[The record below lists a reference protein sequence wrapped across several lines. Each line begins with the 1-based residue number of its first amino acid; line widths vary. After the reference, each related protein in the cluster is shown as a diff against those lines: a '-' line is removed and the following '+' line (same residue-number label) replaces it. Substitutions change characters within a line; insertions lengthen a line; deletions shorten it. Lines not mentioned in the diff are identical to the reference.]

1 MLCTEEYTKSAEFV
15 ANFWYNQHLAGKSPA
30 LENCT
35 MNDIII
41 ETEVFRLVLTS
52 DGLAQSLVIKT
63 NGEELLEAGEGIPFC
78 TTTQDRPF
86 NNEIK
91 LVHPNKRTTYPAN
104 RIRRDGDRLVIGFET
119 APYEAVVEVR
129 TGKGFSAFTLADW
142 IVKLGAAGYAGY
154 VMDSPPV
161 ADFRLVQLPV
171 RHRANLGDWLNSAW
185 DERGGVAVLAA
196 DPYVDAD
203 HEERARCR
211 LLNADL
217 HRGIELLG
225 GTAVV
230 AVGVGG
236 AGLLAAVEEV
246 EEAFDLPRG
255 VAARRSDK
263 LNASIYWTYDA
274 NPSNIDEHI
283 AIAKRGGFRMMLI
296 YYTALFKCPGGYGEL
311 GDYDWRDDQ
320 FPNGAEDLRR
330 MLDKIKAAGITPGFH
345 TLQTHIG
352 LNSRYVTPVADPR
365 LNLTRRF
372 TLMRAIPAEGD
383 VGEIFVAE
391 NPVHAMRH
399 ERARVLRFGGEL
411 FSYEDYATEPPYR
424 FTGVKRGFAKTA
436 SAAHEAGE
444 GGGTL
449 DISEFGAT
457 SCYID
462 QSTDLQDEV
471 GAKIAE
477 VFDAGMEFCYF
488 DGSEGVSPPCNIT
501 VSLSQWRVCRRFKR
515 PPLFTEGAAK
525 SHFGWHLQAG
535 ANAFDKFRPEVFKEK
550 IIEFPFA
557 EAPEMRK
564 DFTRVDFGWWGM
576 WLPGKD
582 TVGLQADMWEFG
594 TSKAAAWDCPAT
606 IQVELA
612 YVRAHPRMGDIL
624 ETMRRWED
632 VRTQKW
638 LTDAQKEMLK
648 DPNAEYHLYLNAASE
663 YELVRWEEIPD
674 VCGGQVRA
682 FVFERGGERYV
693 AYWHVSGEGTMLL
706 PDESKLIV
714 GDRRYWRSGLSVNE
728 VKDLFSRAVILP
740 A

>member
-1 MLCTEEYTKSAEFV
+1 
-15 ANFWYNQHLAGKSPA
+15 
-30 LENCT
+30 
-35 MNDIII
+35 MNDIMI
-41 ETEVFRLVLTS
+41 ETEVFRLLLGS
-52 DGLAQSLVIKT
+52 DGRARSLVIKS
-63 NGEELLEAGEGIPFC
+63 NGEEMLEAGEGVPFC

-91 LVHPNKRTTYPAN
+91 LFHPNKRTTYPAN
-104 RIRRDGDRLVIGFET
+104 RLRREGDRLIAGFDT
-119 APYEAVVEVR
+119 APYEAVIEVR
-129 TGKGFSAFTLADW
+129 TGRGFAAFTLVGW
-142 IVKLGAAGYAGY
+142 IEKPGPAGYGGLD
-154 VMDSPPV
+154 MDSPPV

-185 DERGGVAVLAA
+185 DERGGVAVIAA
-196 DPYVDAD
+196 DPFADAD
-203 HEERARCR
+203 HEERVRCR

-217 HRGIELLG
+217 HRGIELIG
-225 GTAVV
+225 GTAVI
-230 AVGVGG
+230 AAGVGG
-236 AGLLAAVEEV
+236 EGLLAAVEEV

-283 AIAKRGGFRMMLI
+283 ANAKRGGFRMMLI

-311 GDYDWRDDQ
+311 GDYDWREDQ

-372 TLMRAIPAEGD
+372 TLMRAIPAEGE

-391 NPVHAMRH
+391 NPVHAMRN

-411 FSYEDYATEPPYR
+411 FSYADYVTESPYR

-436 SAAHEAGE
+436 PAAHEAGE

-488 DGSEGVSPPCNIT
+488 DGSEGVNPPCNIT
-501 VSLSQWRVCRRFKR
+501 VSLSQWRVCRQFKR

-535 ANAFDKFRPEVFKEK
+535 ANAFDKFPPEVFKEK

-564 DFTRVDFGWWGM
+564 DFTRIDFGWWGM

-612 YVRAHPRMGDIL
+612 YVRAHPRMDDIL

-632 VRTQKW
+632 VRARKW
-638 LTDAQKEMLK
+638 LTDAQKEMQK
-648 DPNAEYHLYLNAASE
+648 EPMAEFHLFLNEAGE
-663 YELVRWEEIPD
+663 YELVRWEQIPD
-674 VCGGQVRA
+674 ICGGQVRA
-682 FVFERGGERYV
+682 FVFERDGARYV
-693 AYWHVSGEGTMLL
+693 AYWHVSGDCSLILPEVGTI
-706 PDESKLIV
+706 PV
-714 GDRRYWRSGLSVNE
+714 GNRRYWRTGLSVNE
-728 VKDLFSRAVILP
+728 IKDLFSRAVIVP

>member
-1 MLCTEEYTKSAEFV
+1 
-15 ANFWYNQHLAGKSPA
+15 
-30 LENCT
+30 

-52 DGLAQSLVIKT
+52 DGRARSLVIKS
-63 NGEELLEAGEGIPFC
+63 NGEEMLEAGEGIPFC

-632 VRTQKW
+632 VRARKW
-638 LTDAQKEMLK
+638 LTPDQKEMLK
-648 DPNAEYHLYLNAASE
+648 DPNAEYHLYLNEASE

>member
-1 MLCTEEYTKSAEFV
+1 
-15 ANFWYNQHLAGKSPA
+15 
-30 LENCT
+30 
-35 MNDIII
+35 MNDIPI
-41 ETEVFRLVLTS
+41 ETEVFRLLLGG
-52 DGLAQSLVIKT
+52 DGRARSLVLKA
-63 NGEELLEAGEGIPFC
+63 NGEELLEPGEGIPFC

-91 LVHPNKRTTYPAN
+91 LIHPNKRTTYPAN
-104 RIRRDGDRLVIGFET
+104 RIRREGGRLVVGFDT

-129 TGKGFSAFTLADW
+129 AGKGFVAFALADW
-142 IVKLGAAGYAGY
+142 IVKPGAAGYEGHA
-154 VMDSPPV
+154 MDSPPV
-161 ADFRLVQLPV
+161 ADFRIVQLPV
-171 RHRANLGDWLNSAW
+171 RRRANLGDWLNSAW

-211 LLNADL
+211 LLSADL
-217 HRGIELLG
+217 HRGIELTG
-225 GTAVV
+225 GTA
-230 AVGVGG
+230 AIAAGVGG
-236 AGLLAAVEEV
+236 DGLLAAVDEV
-246 EEAFDLPRG
+246 EEAFGLPRG
-255 VAARRSDK
+255 VVARRSDK
-263 LNASIYWTYDA
+263 LNASIYWSYDV
-274 NPSNIDEHI
+274 NPSNVDEHI
-283 AIAKRGGFRMMLI
+283 SIARRGGFRMMLI
-296 YYTALFKCPGGYGEL
+296 YYTALFECPGGYGEL
-311 GDYDWRDDQ
+311 GDYDWRRDR
-320 FPNGAEDLRR
+320 FPHGAEDLRR
-330 MLDKIKAAGITPGFH
+330 MLDKIRAAGITPGFH

-372 TLMRAIPAEGD
+372 TLMRAISAEGE

-424 FTGVKRGFAKTA
+424 FTGVKRGFARTA
-436 SAAHEAGE
+436 PAAHEAGA

-449 DISEFGAT
+449 DISEYGAT

-462 QSTDLQDEV
+462 QSTDLQDEI

-488 DGSEGVSPPCNIT
+488 DGSEGVNPPCNIT
-501 VSLSQWRVCRRFKR
+501 VALSQWRVCRQFRH

-550 IIEFPFA
+550 IAEFPLA

-576 WLPGKD
+576 WLPGGD
-582 TVGLQADMWEFG
+582 TVGIQADMWEYG

-606 IQVELA
+606 IQVDLA
-612 YVRAHPRMGDIL
+612 CVRAHPRMGDIL

-632 VRTQKW
+632 VRARKW
-638 LTDAQKEMLK
+638 LTDRQKELLK
-648 DPNAEYHLYLNAASE
+648 DPAAEYHLFLDDAGE
-663 YELVRWEEIPD
+663 YELVRCERIPD

-682 FVFERGGERYV
+682 FLFERGGERYV
-693 AYWHVSGEGTMLL
+693 AYWHVGGNGALRL
-706 PDESKLIV
+706 PDGNTLPV
-714 GDRRYWRSGLSVNE
+714 GDRRYWRTGLSTAE
-728 VKDLFSRAVILP
+728 VRDMFRRAVLL
-740 A
+740 

>member
-1 MLCTEEYTKSAEFV
+1 
-15 ANFWYNQHLAGKSPA
+15 
-30 LENCT
+30 
-35 MNDIII
+35 MNDILI
-41 ETEVFRLVLTS
+41 ENEAFSLVLGS
-52 DGLAQSLVIKT
+52 DGRARSLVLKS
-63 NGEELLEAGEGIPFC
+63 NGEEMLVSGEEIPFC
-78 TTTQDRPF
+78 ATTQNRPF

-91 LVHPNKRTTYPAN
+91 LIHPNKRTTYPAN
-104 RIRRDGDRLVIGFET
+104 RIRWEGDRLVVGFDT

-129 TGKGFSAFTLADW
+129 TGKAFASFKLVDW
-142 IVKLGAAGYAGY
+142 IVKPGAAGYEGY

-171 RHRANLGDWLNSAW
+171 RHRANLGDWLNSVW

-196 DPYVDAD
+196 DPYVDSD
-203 HEERARCR
+203 HDERARCR

-225 GTAVV
+225 GTAVI
-230 AVGVGG
+230 AAGVGG
-236 AGLLAAVEEV
+236 EGLLTAVEEV
-246 EEAFDLPRG
+246 EEAFNLPRG
-255 VAARRSDK
+255 VASRRSGK
-263 LNASIYWTYDA
+263 LNASIYWSYDV
-274 NPSNIDEHI
+274 NPSNVDEHI
-283 AIAKRGGFRMMLI
+283 SIAKRGGFRMMLI
-296 YYTALFKCPGGYGEL
+296 YYTALFEYPGGYGEL
-311 GDYDWRDDQ
+311 GDYDWHNDQ
-320 FPNGAEDLRR
+320 FPNGAEDLRH

-372 TLMRAIPAEGD
+372 TLMRPIPAEGD
-383 VGEIFVAE
+383 VDEIFVAE

-411 FSYEDYATEPPYR
+411 FSYGDYVTEPPFR

-436 SAAHEAGE
+436 PAAHEAGE

-449 DISEFGAT
+449 DISEYGAT

-471 GAKIAE
+471 GAKIAK

-488 DGSEGVSPPCNIT
+488 DGSEGVNPPCNIT
-501 VSLSQWRVCRRFKR
+501 VALSQWRVCRQFKR

-535 ANAFDKFRPEVFKEK
+535 ANAFDRFRPEVFKEK
-550 IIEFPFA
+550 IVEFPLA

-582 TVGLQADMWEFG
+582 TVGIQADMWEFG

-606 IQVELA
+606 IQVELEC
-612 YVRAHPRMGDIL
+612 VRSHPRMGDIL

-632 VRTQKW
+632 VRARKW
-638 LTDAQKEMLK
+638 LTDEQKEMLK
-648 DPNAEYHLYLNAASE
+648 DPAAEYHLFLNDAGE
-663 YELVRWEEIPD
+663 YELVRWEQIPD

-682 FVFERGGERYV
+682 FVFERGGGRYV
-693 AYWHVSGEGTMLL
+693 AYWHVSGDCSLIL
-706 PDESKLIV
+706 PDGNTIPA
-714 GDRRYWRSGLSVNE
+714 GDRRYWRTSLSAEAVRE
-728 VKDLFSRAVILP
+728 LFRRAVVQP

>member
-1 MLCTEEYTKSAEFV
+1 
-15 ANFWYNQHLAGKSPA
+15 
-30 LENCT
+30 

-41 ETEVFRLVLTS
+41 ETEVFRLVLGT
-52 DGLAQSLVIKT
+52 DGRARSLILKS
-63 NGEELLEAGEGIPFC
+63 NGEEMLEAGEQVPFC
-78 TTTQDRPF
+78 TSTQDRPF

-91 LVHPNKRTTYPAN
+91 LFHPNKRTTYPAN
-104 RIRRDGDRLVIGFET
+104 RILREGDRLIIGFDT

-129 TGKGFSAFTLADW
+129 TGKCYAAFTLADW
-142 IVKLGAAGYAGY
+142 IVKPGAEGYGGL
-154 VMDSPPV
+154 VMDRPPV

-217 HRGIELLG
+217 HRGVELLG
-225 GTAVV
+225 ATAVV
-230 AVGVGG
+230 AAGTGSE
-236 AGLLAAVEEV
+236 GLLAAVEEV

-255 VAARRSDK
+255 VASRRSDK
-263 LNASIYWTYDA
+263 LNASIYWTYNA

-283 AIAKRGGFRMMLI
+283 SIAKRGGFRMMLI

-311 GDYDWRDDQ
+311 GDYDWREDQ

-372 TLMRAIPAEGD
+372 TLMRPIPAEGE

-391 NPVHAMRH
+391 NPVHAIRH
-399 ERARVLRFGGEL
+399 DRGRVLRFGGEL
-411 FSYEDYATEPPYR
+411 FSYEDYVTEPPYR

-436 SAAHEAGE
+436 PAAHGAGE

-477 VFDAGMEFCYF
+477 VYDAGMEFCYF
-488 DGSEGVSPPCNIT
+488 DGSEGVNPPCNIT
-501 VSLSQWRVCRRFKR
+501 VSLSQWRVCRQFKR

-535 ANAFDKFRPEVFKEK
+535 ANAFDKFGPEVFKEK

-576 WLPGKD
+576 WLPGKN

-632 VRTQKW
+632 VRAWKW
-638 LTDAQKEMLK
+638 LTEEQKEMLK
-648 DPNAEYHLYLNAASE
+648 DPHAEYHLYLNEAGE
-663 YELVRWEEIPD
+663 YELVRWEQIPD

-682 FVFERGGERYV
+682 FVFERRGERYV
-693 AYWHVSGEGTMLL
+693 AYWHVSGDGTMLL
-706 PDESKLIV
+706 PEEGKVENVECEGGRGEFCVENGKVRVPV
-714 GDRRYWRSGLSVNE
+714 GNRRYLRTNLSTGE
-728 VKDLFSRAVILP
+728 LKDLLSRATLE